1 MEEYKKIK
9 AMIITLGGTIE
20 PLVKSILHHKPEFIC
35 YFASQQTYEL
45 SCNIR
50 KEVEKSNLKYQ
61 SEIVL
66 VDNPNDLLHCY
77 EKAED
82 AVKRVFSKGYNK
94 DEIIVDYTGGT
105 KNMSVA
111 ISLASILHG
120 FSFSYVG
127 GSERTKEG
135 KGIVIS
141 GHEKIYSS
149 VNPWD
154 FLAKDD
160 FLRFCLFFDS
170 YQFSSANEVLNNILN
185 KTTKFRIVYEILT
198 QLVDAYRYW
207 DLFRHKEA
215 YRALKKVDLRV
226 LEEIEIYN
234 FKKITHQI
242 AKNLE
247 FLENLQDKKNITVW
261 HIYDLISNADRRF
274 EESKIDDAILRLY
287 RVIEMLAQF
296 NLKDKF
302 NIDTSKVDPNQVPE
316 GIRDEYIKKYFDPES
331 KKLKIP
337 LFSAFILLK
346 NLGDDIGNRFFEH
359 QDELKK
365 ILNARN
371 SSYLAHGFDSSK
383 EDTYLKFRDIVYKLS
398 GINRDNLPKFPKIT
412 NVVN

>member
-1 MEEYKKIK
+1 MKEDKKIK
-9 AMIITLGGTIE
+9 AMIITLGGTPD
-20 PLVKSILHHKPEFIC
+20 PLIASIIHHQPEFIC
-35 YFASQQTYEL
+35 FFASQQSYEL
-45 SCNIR
+45 SSNIR
-50 KEVEKSNLKYQ
+50 QKVESINFKYQ
-61 SEIVL
+61 SEMVL
-66 VDNPNDLLHCY
+66 VDDPNDLLHCY

-149 VNPWD
+149 INPWD

-160 FLRFCLFFDS
+160 FIRFCLFFDS
-170 YQFSSANEVLNNILN
+170 YQFSSASSVLNNILN
-185 KTTKFRIVYEILT
+185 KTTKFKIVYEILT

-215 YRALKKVDLRV
+215 YRTLKKIEVRV

-242 AKNLE
+242 TKNLE
-247 FLENLQDKKNITVW
+247 FLENLQDKKSITIW

-296 NLKDKF
+296 NLKEKF
-302 NIDTSKVDPNQVPE
+302 NIDTSRVDPNQIPE
-316 GIRDEYIKKYFDPES
+316 DIRDEYIKKYLDPES

-346 NLGDDIGNRFFEH
+346 NLGDDIGNRFFEY

-383 EDTYLKFRDIVYKLS
+383 EETYLKFRDIVYKLS
-398 GINRDNLPKFPKIT
+398 GINQDNLPKFPKIT
-412 NVVN
+412 NILN